1 MKLTIR
7 ELQDKTN
14 FLKYSKLSKTTKE
27 DMVNYLADEEELKK
41 IIKETVGDTI
51 KKGNKKSVIDDICVE
66 INEYIEST
74 LSLYLD
80 TKPLHLT
87 LDEWSDH
94 DTVDLEVE

>member
-14 FLKYSKLSKTTKE
+14 FLKYSKLSKTAKE
-27 DMVNYLADEEELKK
+27 DMVNYLANEEELKK
-41 IIKETVGDTI
+41 IIKETVGDTV

-66 INEYIEST
+66 INEYIENT

-80 TKPLHLT
+80 TEPLYLT

>member
-14 FLKYSKLSKTTKE
+14 FLKYSKLSKTAKE

-41 IIKETVGDTI
+41 IIKETVGDTV
-51 KKGNKKSVIDDICVE
+51 KKGTKKSVIDDICVE
-66 INEYIEST
+66 INEYIENT

-80 TKPLHLT
+80 TEPLHLT

>member
-66 INEYIEST
+66 INEYIENT

-80 TKPLHLT
+80 TEPLHLT
-87 LDEWSDH
+87 LDEWADH

>member
-66 INEYIEST
+66 INEYMEST

-80 TKPLHLT
+80 TEPLHLT
-87 LDEWSDH
+87 LDEWADH

>member
-80 TKPLHLT
+80 TEPLHLT
-87 LDEWSDH
+87 LDEWADH

>member
-80 TKPLHLT
+80 TEPLHLT

-94 DTVDLEVE
+94 DTVDLDVE

>member
-14 FLKYSKLSKTTKE
+14 FLKYSKLSKTAKE
-27 DMVNYLADEEELKK
+27 DMVNYLANEEELKK
-41 IIKETVGDTI
+41 IIKETVGDTV

-66 INEYIEST
+66 INEYIENT

-80 TKPLHLT
+80 TEPLHLT
-87 LDEWSDH
+87 IDEWSDH

>member
-66 INEYIEST
+66 INDYIEST

-80 TKPLHLT
+80 TEPLHLT
-87 LDEWSDH
+87 LDEWADH

>member
-14 FLKYSKLSKTTKE
+14 FLKYSKLSKNTKE

-80 TKPLHLT
+80 TEPLHLT

>member
-80 TKPLHLT
+80 TEPLHLT
-87 LDEWSDH
+87 LDEWVDH

>member
-51 KKGNKKSVIDDICVE
+51 KKR
-66 INEYIEST
+66 
-74 LSLYLD
+74 
-80 TKPLHLT
+80 
-87 LDEWSDH
+87 
-94 DTVDLEVE
+94 

>member
-14 FLKYSKLSKTTKE
+14 FLKYSKLSKTAKE

-41 IIKETVGDTI
+41 IIKETVGDTV

-66 INEYIEST
+66 INEYIENT

-80 TKPLHLT
+80 TEPLHLT
-87 LDEWSDH
+87 LDEWADH

>member
-14 FLKYSKLSKTTKE
+14 FLKYSKLSKTAKE

-41 IIKETVGDTI
+41 IIKETVGDI
-51 KKGNKKSVIDDICVE
+51 VKKGTKKSVIDDICVE
-66 INEYIEST
+66 INEYIENT

-80 TKPLHLT
+80 TEPLHLT
-87 LDEWSDH
+87 LDEWADH

>member
-14 FLKYSKLSKTTKE
+14 FLKYSKLSKIAKE
-27 DMVNYLADEEELKK
+27 DMVNYLANEEELKK
-41 IIKETVGDTI
+41 IIKETVGDTV

-66 INEYIEST
+66 INEYIENT

-80 TKPLHLT
+80 TEPLHLT
-87 LDEWSDH
+87 LDEWADH
-94 DTVDLEVE
+94 DIVDLEVE

>member
-66 INEYIEST
+66 INEYI
-74 LSLYLD
+74 
-80 TKPLHLT
+80 
-87 LDEWSDH
+87 
-94 DTVDLEVE
+94 